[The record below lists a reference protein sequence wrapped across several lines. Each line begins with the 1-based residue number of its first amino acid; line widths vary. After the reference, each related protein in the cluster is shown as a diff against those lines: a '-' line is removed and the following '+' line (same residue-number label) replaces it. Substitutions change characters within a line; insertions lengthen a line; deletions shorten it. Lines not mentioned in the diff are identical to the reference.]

1 MAKAIYGH
9 LGGPDALLVAE
20 VTRLRRRVAELEDR
34 GRARTSA
41 ANELARR
48 RHVEVV
54 TLSGA
59 DLDVA
64 LRELGKHEAALT

>member
-1 MAKAIYGH
+1 MSKAIYGH
-9 LGGPDALLVAE
+9 LGGSDALLVTE

-34 GRARTSA
+34 LA
-41 ANELARR
+41 AYESELVSL
-48 RHVEVV
+48 RHPVEVV

-64 LRELGKHEAALT
+64 LRELGKQEAALT